1 MLKQTFPFSNKNRL
15 IEKDLDTV
23 WKYFVGASTHSTPP
37 SATTPTLA
45 KSARQMAESLLEAPG
60 ANGSF
65 LDGIIRS
72 SLESGV
78 PPGSEQKSLAEEERS
93 VANLSNKALLDQL
106 CRNSR
111 LTPLSTKVE
120 GSSSSGDE
128 GGRKSGCSPLN
139 FTTGNIIVL
148 C

>member
-1 MLKQTFPFSNKNRL
+1 
-15 IEKDLDTV
+15 
-23 WKYFVGASTHSTPP
+23 
-37 SATTPTLA
+37 
-45 KSARQMAESLLEAPG
+45 MAESLLEAPG

-78 PPGSEQKSLAEEERS
+78 PSSNEQKSLIEEEERS

-111 LTPLSTKVE
+111 RTPLSTKAE

-128 GGRKSGCSPLN
+128 GGQRSSGSPLN
-139 FTTGNIIVL
+139 FTTGKTII
-148 C
+148 